1 MKHILDVEIAKKY
14 GVNAAILLE
23 NLGYWIKQNEA
34 NQTNFFD
41 GYYWTFNSRRAY
53 REIFPY
59 MSERQIDT
67 AFRKLIDDGLVIT
80 GNYNR
85 LAYDRTL
92 WYALTQKGK
101 SILHF
106 DGMESDVLQFGA
118 AQNVKPIP
126 NINTDINKDINTEKN
141 IIGKVTDVEEKESG
155 LKVTANIVNQTAIVA
170 LIVNYLNEKAGT
182 HYRAST
188 KATAR
193 HIEARLKEGFT
204 IQDCFSVIDKKV
216 AEWKG
221 SDMEKYLRPETLF
234 GSKFEGYL
242 NARENVNRRGENG
255 IKLDGRTTDDLD
267 GIL

>member
-1 MKHILDVEIAKKY
+1 MKHLFDVDIAAKY
-14 GVNAAILLE
+14 GINAAILLE

-34 NQTNFFD
+34 NETNFYD

-67 AFRKLIDDGLVIT
+67 AFKKLIEDGLVIT
-80 GNYNR
+80 GNYNK

-101 SILHF
+101 CILHF
-106 DGMESDVLQFGA
+106 DGMEEDVLKNGT
-118 AQNVKPIP
+118 AQNVTPIP
-126 NINTDINKDINTEKN
+126 NINTDKNTNENTNKNN
-141 IIGKVTDVEEKESG
+141 IAAV
-155 LKVTANIVNQTAIVA
+155 VA
-170 LIVNYLNEKAGT
+170 YLNEKAGT
-182 HYRAST
+182 SYRASS

-193 HIEARLKEGFT
+193 HIEARLNEGYT
-204 IQDCFSVIDKKV
+204 LQDFFAVIDKKV

-221 SDMEKYLRPETLF
+221 GEMEKYLRPETLF

-242 NARENVNRRGENG
+242 NARVTSNRRGANG
-255 IKLDGRTTDDLD
+255 VLMDDRTADELDA
-267 GIL
+267 IF